1 MSEAKY
7 LREYGRN
14 WFFDKDTCL
23 SLFGNLHRSFGFDVY
38 GLRHLYA
45 TRGDRHVVGFW
56 FNYFTFKYFNF

>member
-45 TRGDRHVVGFW
+45 TRGDRHVVGF
-56 FNYFTFKYFNF
+56 